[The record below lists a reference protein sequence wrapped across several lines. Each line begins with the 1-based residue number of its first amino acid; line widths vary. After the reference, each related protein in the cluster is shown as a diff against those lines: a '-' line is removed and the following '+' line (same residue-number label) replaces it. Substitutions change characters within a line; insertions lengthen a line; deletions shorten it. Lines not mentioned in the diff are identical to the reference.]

1 MTTLQNLTQD
11 IINVVYG
18 QQDAVLHLNNERTL
32 KSHFDAIDNFDRAIN
47 VLAMNNVSDR
57 YHEVERNGQVQTRR
71 IVGKESA
78 NKTELWNGKI
88 QYTMYKSESA
98 KYEPKK
104 DAPKASIKA
113 SIKNIPSHREFKGT
127 VDASKE
133 FKPSK
138 QSFKSYTVQNYH
150 FYNKAIVLELT
161 DPDKEWVA
169 RQRRELTEKNPEVIH
184 LVFRYAPF
192 TRTGKPNPY
201 DGITQLRDFLKSQK
215 FITSQMPSTL
225 REALDL
231 LVGYTVDFPS
241 IFSYNY
247 TGSDVANIITKDGKH
262 IKKSTRT
269 GKSDLLTVYSVFGD
283 FTDFEVEF
291 SK

>member
-11 IINVVYG
+11 IINAVYG
-18 QQDAVLHLNNERTL
+18 QQDAVRHLNNERTL
-32 KSHFDAIDNFDRAIN
+32 KSHFDAIDSFDRAIN
-47 VLAMNNVSDR
+47 VLAMNNVGDR
-57 YHEVERNGQVQTRR
+57 YREVERNGQVQTRR
-71 IVGKESA
+71 IVGRESA
-78 NKTELWNGKI
+78 DKRELWNGRI

-98 KYEPKK
+98 KYEPKT
-104 DAPKASIKA
+104 DVPKASIKA
-113 SIKNIPSHREFKGT
+113 SIKNIPSHREFKGSI
-127 VDASKE
+127 DASKE

-138 QSFKSYTVQNYH
+138 QSFKSFTVQNYH

-169 RQRRELTEKNPEVIH
+169 RQRRELAEKNPEVIH

-192 TRTGKPNPY
+192 SRTGKPNPY
-201 DGITQLRDFLKSQK
+201 DGITQLRDFLKTQK
-215 FITSQMPSTL
+215 FITSQNPSTL
-225 REALDL
+225 RDALDI

-241 IFSYNY
+241 FYSYNS
-247 TGSDVANIITKDGKH
+247 TS
-262 IKKSTRT
+262 KSY
-269 GKSDLLTVYSVFGD
+269 LLTVYSVFGD